1 MHEKIYRLLKIKD
14 ELQTVEKI
22 FLEHIQN
29 KDELNPPQEKI
40 ANKLYTKYFEG
51 DWLDSYGPKKR
62 RIARSCAKY
71 WVNNPPKHSELA
83 AKILNDPSYIPSRE
97 EFKQLCEC
105 KEARNFLRPEE
116 AEPLYPAGSL
126 VKISH
131 KAGLSFVPMN
141 GKPADMRGKLG
152 VVVKVE
158 KDDRMFP
165 SNPGNFVYHILP
177 QGQTDTIMLNEKDM
191 KNVEIKE

>member
-71 WVNNPPKHSELA
+71 WVNNPPKHL
-83 AKILNDPSYIPSRE
+83 KRE
-97 EFKQLCEC
+97 H
-105 KEARNFLRPEE
+105 A
-116 AEPLYPAGSL
+116 
-126 VKISH
+126 
-131 KAGLSFVPMN
+131 N
-141 GKPADMRGKLG
+141 GTMRSKLG
-152 VVVKVE
+152 V
-158 KDDRMFP
+158 
-165 SNPGNFVYHILP
+165 SITQSGNL
-177 QGQTDTIMLNEKDM
+177 Q
-191 KNVEIKE
+191 